1 MKTNKILSCILLCM
15 GVLYA
20 QGQTVYTLDQCKKIA
35 LENNI
40 RIRNARNNVQ
50 GAEQTKKEAFT
61 NYFPSVKANGM
72 WFDANQGLIGM
83 ALAPE
88 MQLSLLKDGVIAGIT
103 AVQPVFAGGQII
115 NGNRLANI
123 GVEVSRLQLEQ
134 SEREVCL
141 TTEQYFWQIV
151 TLQEKLKT
159 LTSINAML
167 ERLQKDVTVAVEAGI
182 TNRNDLLQVGLRKN
196 EVTSTVMNLKN
207 SLSLCKSVLAQY
219 IGVTDS
225 IMITCDIDI
234 NQIPPFHSDLFREP
248 ASSLLLTPEHH
259 LLEKNLEA
267 NRLQYKLAVGKNLP
281 SVGIGIGYLYH
292 DLMGNS
298 RSSGM
303 VFASVSIPIS
313 GWWGGSHSIKRQQIQ
328 VRNAKNELRDKSELL
343 VIRMQQTWNDLQNAY
358 DQLGIAGNSIEQ
370 AQENLR
376 LNNDYYK
383 AGTSSMSDLLNAQSL
398 YQQSRDKYVEAYCI
412 YQIKQLEYL
421 QATGRN

>member
-1 MKTNKILSCILLCM
+1 MKTDIILTCILLC
-15 GVLYA
+15 VCCLHV
-20 QGQTVYTLDQCKKIA
+20 QGQTAYTLDQCKKMA
-35 LENNI
+35 LENNVS
-40 RIRNARNNVQ
+40 IRNARNNVQ

-61 NYFPSVKANGM
+61 NYFPSVKAN
-72 WFDANQGLIGM
+72 WSWYNANQELIGM
-83 ALAPE
+83 TVAPE
-88 MQLSLLKDGVIAGIT
+88 MQLSLLKDGMIAGVT

-123 GVEVSRLQLEQ
+123 SVEVSRLQLEQ

-159 LTSINAML
+159 ITAIDALL
-167 ERLQKDVTVAVEAGI
+167 EWLRKDVAVAVEAGI

-196 EVTSTVMNLKN
+196 EVTSTIMNLEN
-207 SLSLCKSVLAQY
+207 TLSLCKSVLAQY
-219 IGVTDS
+219 ISASDS
-225 IMITCDIDI
+225 IMIAWNIDLD
-234 NQIPPFHSDLFREP
+234 QMPPFPSDLFQEP

-281 SVGIGIGYLYH
+281 NVGVGVGYLYH
-292 DLMGNS
+292 DLMGMS

-328 VRNAKNELRDKSELL
+328 VRNAENELRDKSELL

-358 DQLGIAGNSIEQ
+358 EQLGIAGNSIEQ

-376 LNNDYYK
+376 LNYDYYK